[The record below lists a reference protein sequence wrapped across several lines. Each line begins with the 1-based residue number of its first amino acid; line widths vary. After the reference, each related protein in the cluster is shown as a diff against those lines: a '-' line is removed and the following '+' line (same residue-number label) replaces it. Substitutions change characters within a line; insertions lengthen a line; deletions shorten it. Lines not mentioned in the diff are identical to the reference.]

1 MKRLNPTK
9 KIALAVLAAVL
20 LLGALPTQ
28 ALAAAADVVRFR
40 VENRSDRSITVRLY
54 SNDGTGRAYYM
65 VVAAKTTKD
74 MTPLAGVYDYRLTA
88 CGVMVKGEVDLSKNL
103 NWIMPQCGDKGGPG
117 TKAPNT
123 QDVGKILKLVS
134 IKLVNHTGAT
144 MKIWLDGPFQYVFII
159 PNGGSKTVS
168 ILKGDY
174 DWGHYA
180 CNGVLDEGMLHA
192 DVNKTRVFECD

>member
-1 MKRLNPTK
+1 MNPTK

-20 LLGALPTQ
+20 LLSALPMQ
-28 ALAAAADVVRFR
+28 ALAATGDLVRFR

-54 SNDGTGRAYYM
+54 SQDGSERAYYM
-65 VVAAKTTKD
+65 VIAAKTTKD
-74 MTPLAGVYDYRLTA
+74 MTPLAGTYDYRLSA
-88 CGVMVKGEVDLSKNL
+88 CGVMVKGQVDLSKNL

-144 MKIWLDGPFQYVFII
+144 MKIWLEGPFQYVFII

-168 ILKGDY
+168 ILKGEY
-174 DWGHYA
+174 EWGHYA
-180 CNGVLDEGMLHA
+180 CGPLDEGILHA
-192 DVNKTRVFECD
+192 DMNKTRVFECD